1 MGTVHEICFFV
12 TKVLYTNMDQTL
24 LNSLHGLLNRETG
37 GLDYRAIT
45 ILCLLYT
52 HVAPI
57 L

>member
-1 MGTVHEICFFV
+1 MDTVHV
-12 TKVLYTNMDQTL
+12 TKVLYTNIDQTL